1 MITFQVHHL
10 FMACHCSDEEPIIC
24 GTQVSAC
31 AHYSQNCC
39 YQCHF
44 QFHRRLN
51 LSFHCLLATLGY
63 CNKVVFGMTCNL
75 QQKEKN
81 GIQMWK
87 DRVQEEMHLV
97 EANTSL
103 AQMYLLAVVVAAAY
117 DDLRWK
123 GKKQDLA
130 CEECLGRK
138 SEMALNE
145 MLPLHMYK
153 LMNSQLNQIE

>member
-1 MITFQVHHL
+1 
-10 FMACHCSDEEPIIC
+10 MACHCSNEESIIC
-24 GTQVSAC
+24 GTQVSTC
-31 AHYSQNCC
+31 AHYSLNSC
-39 YQCHF
+39 YQSHC
-44 QFHRRLN
+44 QFHLRLN
-51 LSFHCLLATLGY
+51 HFFRCLLTAWCD
-63 CNKVVFGMTCNL
+63 CNEAVFEMTCNL

-145 MLPLHMYK
+145 MLPLHMCK
-153 LMNSQLNQIE
+153 LRNSHLNQIE